1 MFCPRCGQEQTS
13 EQTRF
18 CSRCGLLMSGMQE
31 IIANGG
37 VLQVYDNTPKTPSA
51 RRRGV
56 KQGGAM
62 ILLGAFVVPMLGV
75 LSNIFMYSTD
85 VVGLAAIIFFL
96 GGFLRLIYAAIFE
109 SGNPA
114 DKTLEE
120 NVMETAQKLMNKKK
134 NAAELPPQQ
143 SIPVNNYVPPMQ
155 GSWRE
160 TNDLTPTSVT
170 DNTTKLLDKTD
181 NG

>member
-1 MFCPRCGQEQTS
+1 MFCPRCGQEQVS
-13 EQTRF
+13 DQTRF

-37 VLQVYDNTPKTPSA
+37 VLQVYDPQPKAPSA
-51 RRRGV
+51 RKRGV
-56 KQGGAM
+56 RQGGAM
-62 ILLGAFVVPMLGV
+62 ILFGAFFVPLLGV
-75 LSNIFMYSTD
+75 LSNIFYFSTEI
-85 VVGLAAIIFFL
+85 VGLAAVVFFL

-120 NVMETAQKLMNKKK
+120 NVVETAQKLMNKKK

-143 SIPVNNYVPPMQ
+143 SIPVDNYMPPKQ
-155 GSWRE
+155 SSWRE
-160 TNDLTPTSVT
+160 TNELTPTSVT
-170 DNTTKLLDKTD
+170 DNTTKLLSKDE
-181 NG
+181 

>member
-31 IIANGG
+31 IIGNGG

-51 RRRGV
+51 RKRGL

-109 SGNPA
+109 SGNPN

-120 NVMETAQKLMNKKK
+120 NVVATAQKLMNKKK
-134 NAAELPPQQ
+134 NVAELPPQQ
-143 SIPVNNYVPPMQ
+143 SIPVNNYVPPTQ

-170 DNTTKLLDKTD
+170 DSTTKLLTKEE
-181 NG
+181 

>member
-1 MFCPRCGQEQTS
+1 MFCPRCGQEQIS
-13 EQTRF
+13 NQTRF
-18 CSRCGLLMSGMQE
+18 CSRCGLLMSGMEE
-31 IIANGG
+31 IVANGG
-37 VLQVYDNTPKTPSA
+37 VLQVYDPQAKAPSA
-51 RRRGV
+51 RKRGV

-120 NVMETAQKLMNKKK
+120 NVVETAQKLMNKKK
-134 NAAELPPQQ
+134 TAGALPPQQ
-143 SIPVNNYVPPMQ
+143 SIPVNNYVPPTQ
-155 GSWRE
+155 GNWRE
-160 TNDLTPTSVT
+160 TNELTPTSVT
-170 DNTTKLLDKTD
+170 DSTTKLLNKDE
-181 NG
+181 